1 MVDNAKKAFK
11 KVLPG
16 VKIILHR
23 NDESFNKE
31 TTDDNQK
38 NAPGLT
44 KIVNGV
50 AYVHVNQQRA
60 TGTTVGHEMMH
71 ALQLSEGRS
80 AEMRA
85 AIEAQIDDETKAE
98 LEGVLDESG
107 TKDDNE
113 EYNSE
118 YFGILTDNYRNGT
131 PTVKERIADF
141 LQSLFDTFNIP
152 IKINKTNDNE
162 ILDLLNT
169 LARKVARGKKIT
181 KKEAAKIGY
190 TLNTDGTTVRSQKV
204 GARKIKPAEVK
215 SRRVKVKSK
224 KQIEK
229 DANNLALVRSLRD
242 KLKKT
247 KLESEK
253 KAIRKR
259 INDLKKRYRYRV
271 EMAMITSI
279 IADGRLNQSPE
290 GAIKKFLVNNLG
302 YSALS

>member
-1 MVDNAKKAFK
+1 T
-11 KVLPG
+11 
-16 VKIILHR
+16 
-23 NDESFNKE
+23 E
-31 TTDDNQK
+31 DNQK
-38 NAPGLT
+38 NASGLT
-44 KIVNGV
+44 KIVNGQV
-50 AYVHVNQQRA
+50 YVHINQQRA
-60 TGTTVGHEMMH
+60 TGTTVGHEMVH

-80 AEMRA
+80 AEMRS
-85 AIEAQIDDETKAE
+85 AIEGQIDDETKAE

-131 PTVKERIADF
+131 PTVKQRIADF
-141 LQSLFDTFNIP
+141 LQNLLDTLNIP

-190 TLNTDGTTVRSQKV
+190 TLNTDGNTVRSQKV

-215 SRRVKVKSK
+215 TRRVKVKSK

-229 DANNLALVRSLRD
+229 DAN
-242 KLKKT
+242 
-247 KLESEK
+247 
-253 KAIRKR
+253 
-259 INDLKKRYRYRV
+259 
-271 EMAMITSI
+271 
-279 IADGRLNQSPE
+279 
-290 GAIKKFLVNNLG
+290 
-302 YSALS
+302 